1 MENSPGS
8 PTLPLSVTRRGKCS
22 PNFPL
27 FSPRFLSQ
35 ACTLSSSSSLNC
47 PTRSTPDPRPASTF
61 PEFRMYFLIF
71 SFSLP
76 FVTSCTSPCLFLLYN
91 HCLPPFPLPS
101 SLHPLVSTSM
111 ASIATVSSDRYSV
124 ASLACMLAKRMSPI
138 ISCYFS
144 RNVAATLASCHRF
157 VPSQRKGRS
166 PSASRARRRIWN
178 LLYVLPYLHYILQGH
193 AAPKVAPR
201 PSGHQGFH
209 RVGSGPFLIS
219 THSWFRL
226 PRCSVFLL
234 LLRIQY
240 RITVQIVL
248 TSGPRPFPLD
258 SHFQI
263 VLPVI
268 FSVYLPF
275 PTIPPRR

>member
-1 MENSPGS
+1 
-8 PTLPLSVTRRGKCS
+8 
-22 PNFPL
+22 
-27 FSPRFLSQ
+27 
-35 ACTLSSSSSLNC
+35 
-47 PTRSTPDPRPASTF
+47 
-61 PEFRMYFLIF
+61 
-71 SFSLP
+71 
-76 FVTSCTSPCLFLLYN
+76 
-91 HCLPPFPLPS
+91 
-101 SLHPLVSTSM
+101 M
-111 ASIATVSSDRYSV
+111 ASIATVSSVRYSV

-248 TSGPRPFPLD
+248 TSGPRPFPLN